1 MKNLAKIF
9 MAVAVAMFA
18 FSCVTD
24 TTEDLG
30 IEVGKGGGN
39 TQITLSLE
47 ESRTQLGEKA
57 DGLYPVY
64 WSEGDAIAVNGVIST
79 PLAAEAAGQ
88 PSATFQVNGD
98 VAYPYCVVYPASAA
112 ATVEEGGEVTEPAP
126 VTAYPVTF
134 ANVQP
139 YTVGTFA
146 PQSAPMYAYTVEA
159 AEGEVQSPI
168 QMQHLTGVLRFA
180 VVGNGEAVSTLTVKS
195 LSSKL
200 SGAFTVDC
208 TNGTLTADE
217 SAESTITVTFPE
229 GTVLGEE
236 PLVVY
241 VAVPAG
247 KHGEIWATLR
257 TAEDKMTVKF
267 NSDVKPIVAGNV
279 REFAQFTYCA
289 NEGDD
294 DASVFEIDSKEALI
308 EFARIASVFAPCTTA
323 KVVANID
330 MSGYDW
336 KPIEGFGKY
345 LFDGGK
351 ADGFSINGLNAPL
364 FGTTAAT
371 IQNLNLTDVN
381 ITITDRTQAGAV
393 ACNLTG
399 AAMTNVSASGAL
411 VVNNTTFTTTA
422 SMANFDVIN
431 YGGLVGIAG
440 GVAFENCENR
450 VNITVQSIVD
460 VDWAVAAV
468 ENTSTA
474 APRGTIGGAVGAA
487 HSKSSFTN
495 IDNYG
500 TITIA
505 KSVYSNY
512 TYVGGILGAMTTKTS
527 LPAPA
532 VTTITGCDNHGKIS
546 TDVSDGKAEEGY
558 IQITLGYLKMGG
570 ICANMAANMT
580 DFSNNHNH
588 AAIHHKAWAGETGMA
603 GIIATQNYS
612 AVVNCTNNAPI
623 TNSGRVSFLQIGGI
637 VGDDGFAAITN
648 CTNNEAGDLTQ
659 EATLD
664 TGMGA
669 SANVY
674 IGGIVAGN
682 EAAQDTI
689 TDLDPA
695 ANAISGCYNKGDI
708 TLSGYVNSVF
718 LGGIN
723 ARECGLNIVN
733 SHNSGNIKHIG
744 VHRGNFYMAGISG
757 LNAPSV
763 VGSTNS
769 GDITICG
776 TAEDPLILDNQCIIT
791 GISGTVSGVLKN
803 CSNSGDITVDY
814 INQTSSNNMNVFGIV
829 TTANCSTEKIYNC
842 DNSGNISIAETGAIT
857 KTGGNLF
864 VGGCLGSV
872 NNYLVEGCDNTGNIT
887 IGSNSPLRTTY
898 ISGVAYKAAK
908 GIYDC
913 TNKGAITAN
922 GDTENTETQ
931 VALHVG
937 GITNNAYGYMAEC
950 ENLTGGNITIQN
962 YPSMNMQLGGVAE
975 YTYATTSSSSTNK
988 WSNNKNHANININ
1001 NVGGWTSDTAFRVG
1015 GIAAANSTSGTLTA
1029 DNQVVLHN
1037 SANNG
1042 NITFQNLL
1050 PGLNGGYFARPVIG
1064 GCIATF
1070 LAGPYVLDNM
1080 DNNGVI
1086 TVNTHS
1092 YHNTFVGGVIGYWS
1106 MTALSGVDFYI
1117 KNCDNTK
1124 NITVTT
1130 SKPATGL
1137 PTKGKGEGILMG
1149 GIIAGNYKNGATG
1162 YDITVSDCSNSGNVT
1177 LQGNYFASG
1186 SSRYQVGGI
1195 IGDGY
1200 AYGAYTR
1207 CYNSGTI
1214 TLDAGNQT
1222 LPTVEVAGLMARH
1235 GPHKDQTYKY
1245 GTYTDCVNQGKV
1257 VVKNLTSNNALYVAG
1272 LIGNDAHQTGKVAT
1286 YTNCA
1291 NSGEIYIEK
1300 ATVSTGKVFYVGGL
1314 TARSNCS
1321 SLTYTGNNV
1330 NIGNIILKDC
1340 TSDDATTSVGG
1351 ISAIVS
1357 KPITNSKAYCGI
1369 MAPNYTNVG
1378 WIMGTNRASGKLAS
1392 GCGVGGMV
1400 ITGKEEITEEDGNGD
1415 VEVVGYKYTGTAI
1428 TESNYLSKVYG
1439 GTTPAESDAEAS
1451 FLTTAP
1457 TVTAPTAPAN

>member
-1 MKNLAKIF
+1 MKNFAKIF
-9 MAVAVAMFA
+9 TAIVVAFA
-18 FSCVTD
+18 AYSCVAD
-24 TTEDLG
+24 ATEDLG
-30 IEVGKGGGN
+30 VNINVVGQN
-39 TQITLSLE
+39 SLTLSLDE
-47 ESRTQLGEKA
+47 TRVQLGEKA
-57 DGLYPVY
+57 EGVYPLY
-64 WSEGDAIAVNGVIST
+64 WSENDQIGVNGQAST
-79 PLAAEAAGQ
+79 PLTAEQAGKAD
-88 PSATFQVNGD
+88 ATF
-98 VAYPYCVVYPASAA
+98 
-112 ATVEEGGEVTEPAP
+112 
-126 VTAYPVTF
+126 TF
-134 ANVQP
+134 ANGIGERP
-139 YTVGTFA
+139 YNVVFPA
-146 PQSAPMYAYTVEA
+146 PAEGVAAVTDGCYPVVFPANQKYVAGNVDPKAVVMYAYAAVPADGEEA
-159 AEGEVQSPI
+159 TPI
-168 QMQHLTGVLRFA
+168 ALNHLTGLLQLNVKGA
-180 VVGNGEAVSTLTVKS
+180 VTLTSLTVKA
-195 LSSKL
+195 LEGKL
-200 SGAFTVDC
+200 A
-208 TNGTLTADE
+208 GTYDVNCETGELTAQE
-217 SAESTITVTFPE
+217 ESTSDSVTVTFEE
-229 GTVLGEE
+229 GVALSDAATTI
-236 PLVVY
+236 Y

-247 KHGEIWATLR
+247 SHGAVWVTLR
-257 TAEDKMTVKF
+257 TATDKMTVKF
-267 NSDVKPIVAGNV
+267 NSDVKPITAGTV
-279 REFAQFTYCA
+279 REFGEFTYQA
-289 NEGDD
+289 NEADT
-294 DASVFEIDSKEALI
+294 DADVFEIESEEDLI
-308 EFARIASVFAPCTTA
+308 EFARIAPVFAPRTKA
-323 KVVANID
+323 VVIAPITITK
-330 MSGYDW
+330 DW
-336 KPIEGFGKY
+336 TPIEGFGAY
-345 LFDGGK
+345 EFDGGE
-351 ADGFSINGLNAPL
+351 FEISGLNAPL
-364 FGTTAAT
+364 FGSTAAT
-371 IQNLNLTDVN
+371 IKNVKLTGVN
-381 ITITDRTQAGAV
+381 ITVTDRTQAGAI
-393 ACNLTG
+393 ACRLYGSLTNCS
-399 AAMTNVSASGAL
+399 AAGTM

-460 VDWAVAAV
+460 LAWAVAAV
-468 ENTSTA
+468 EAKSA
-474 APRGTIGGAVGAA
+474 AVPRGTIGGAVGAA

-512 TYVGGILGAMTTKTS
+512 TYVGGVLGAMTTKTS

-546 TDVSDGKAEEGY
+546 TDVSDGIAEEGAT
-558 IQITLGYLKMGG
+558 QITLGYLKMGG

-588 AAIHHKAWAGETGMA
+588 AAIQHKGWAGETGMA

-623 TNSGRVSFLQIGGI
+623 TNSGRISFLQIGGI
-637 VGDDGFAAITN
+637 VGDDGLAAITN

-669 SANVY
+669 TANVY

-682 EAAQDTI
+682 ESAQETI
-689 TDLDPA
+689 EGLDPA

-744 VHRGNFYMAGISG
+744 VHHGNFYMAGISG

-776 TAEDPLILDNQCIIT
+776 TAETPLALNNQCIIT
-791 GISGTVSGVLKN
+791 GISATVSGVLKN

-814 INQTSSNNMNVFGIV
+814 INHTSTDNTNVFGIA

-857 KTGGNLF
+857 KAGGNLY

-887 IGSNSPLRTTY
+887 IGSNSPLRPTY
-898 ISGVAYKAAK
+898 ISGVVYKAAK
-908 GIYDC
+908 GVYDC
-913 TNKGAITAN
+913 TNKGTITAN
-922 GDTENTETQ
+922 GNTENTETQ

-937 GITNNAYGYMAEC
+937 GVANNAYGYMAEC
-950 ENLTGGNITIQN
+950 ENLTGGDITIQN
-962 YPSMNMQLGGVAE
+962 YPNMNMQLGGVAE

-1001 NVGGWTSDTAFRVG
+1001 NVGGWNKDTAFRVG
-1015 GIAAANSTSGTLTA
+1015 GITAANYTSGTLTA

-1042 NITFQNLL
+1042 NITFQNLH

-1070 LAGPYVLDNM
+1070 LAGPFVLDNM

-1130 SKPATGL
+1130 SKPTTGL
-1137 PTKGKGEGILMG
+1137 PTQNKGEGILMG

-1257 VVKNLTSNNALYVAG
+1257 VVKKINVNSSLYIAG
-1272 LIGNDAHQTGKVAT
+1272 LIGNDAHQTNKVAT
-1286 YTNCA
+1286 YTDCA

-1300 ATVSTGKVFYVGGL
+1300 ATVSAGKAFYVGGL
-1314 TARSNCS
+1314 TGRSNCT
-1321 SLTYTGNNV
+1321 SLTYTGDNV

-1340 TSDDATTSVGG
+1340 SSDNTTTFVGG
-1351 ISAIVS
+1351 ISGIVS

-1378 WIMGTNRASGKLAS
+1378 WIMGTNRTSGKLAS
-1392 GCGVGGMV
+1392 GCGIGGKI
-1400 ITGKEEITEEDGNGD
+1400 ITSITEETAFDANGD
-1415 VEVVGYKYTGTAI
+1415 PDGTTIVYDGTDISASDYLKY
-1428 TESNYLSKVYG
+1428 VYG
-1439 GTTPAESDAEAS
+1439 GTTAAESEDEAT
-1451 FLTTAP
+1451 FIPEDKKP
-1457 TVTAPTAPAN
+1457 TVTKPEAAN

>member
-1 MKNLAKIF
+1 MKNLTKIF
-9 MAVAVAMFA
+9 IAVVAGMFA

-30 IEVGKGGGN
+30 VNIKGGEKV
-39 TQITLSLE
+39 TEVTLSME
-47 ESRTQLGEKA
+47 AARTHLGEKA
-57 DGLYPVY
+57 DGVYPLY
-64 WSEGDAIAVNGVIST
+64 WSEGDAIAINGTASN
-79 PLAAEAAGQ
+79 PLVEAGNAA
-88 PSATFQVNGD
+88 ATFQFNEA
-98 VAYPYCVVYPASAA
+98 VAYPHCVVYPAPAVAA
-112 ATVEEGGEVTEPAP
+112 VEEAAEPTT
-126 VTAYPVTF
+126 VYPVNFLAT
-134 ANVQP
+134 QP
-139 YTVGTFA
+139 YTAGTFA
-146 PQSAPMYAYTVEA
+146 QGAAPMYGYGVAP
-159 AEGEVQSPI
+159 AEGEAASAI
-168 QMQHLTGVLRFA
+168 EMQHLSGVLRFA
-180 VVGNGEAVSTLTVKS
+180 VVGNGETLTTMNIKS
-195 LSSKL
+195 LSSKIA
-200 SGAFTVDC
+200 GAFTVDC
-208 TNGTLTADE
+208 TNGTLVADE
-217 SAESTITVTFPE
+217 NASNTITVTFPE

-247 KHGEIWATLR
+247 KHGEVWATLR

-267 NSDVKPIVAGNV
+267 NSDVKPLVAGNV
-279 REFAQFTYCA
+279 REFKQFTYQA
-289 NEGDD
+289 NEGDT
-294 DASVFEIDSKEALI
+294 DASVFEIETKEDLI
-308 EFARIASVFAPCTTA
+308 EFARIASVFAPRTTA

-336 KPIEGFGKY
+336 KPIEGFGAY
-345 LFDGGK
+345 TFDGGK
-351 ADGFSINGLNAPL
+351 EDSFSINGLNAPL
-364 FGTTAAT
+364 FGSTAAT
-371 IQNLNLTDVN
+371 IQNVNLTDVD
-381 ITITDRTQAGAV
+381 ITVTDRTQAGAV
-393 ACNLTG
+393 ACQLYG
-399 AAMTNVSASGAL
+399 PAMTNVSASGAM

-460 VDWAVAAV
+460 LDWAVAAV
-468 ENTSTA
+468 EAKSA
-474 APRGTIGGAVGAA
+474 AVPRGTIGGAVGAA

-512 TYVGGILGAMTTKTS
+512 TYVGGVLGAMTTKTS

-546 TDVSDGKAEEGY
+546 TDVSDGIAEEGV

-588 AAIHHKAWAGETGMA
+588 AAIHHKGWAGETGMA

-637 VGDDGFAAITN
+637 VGDDGLAAITN

-664 TGMGA
+664 TGMYA

-682 EAAQDTI
+682 EAGQETI

-733 SHNSGNIKHIG
+733 CHNSGNIKHIG
-744 VHRGNFYMAGISG
+744 EHRGNFYMAGISG

-776 TAEDPLILDNQCIIT
+776 TAEDPLVLDNQCIIT
-791 GISGTVSGVLKN
+791 GISGAVSGVLKN

-814 INQTSSNNMNVFGIV
+814 INQTSTNNTNVFGIV

-857 KTGGNLF
+857 KAGGNVY

-887 IGSNSPLRTTY
+887 IGSKSPLCTTY
-898 ISGVAYKAAK
+898 IAGVAYKAAK

-913 TNKGAITAN
+913 TNKGTITAN
-922 GDTENTETQ
+922 GDTENTTTQ
-931 VALHVG
+931 VSLYVG
-937 GITNNAYGYMAEC
+937 GVVNLAYGYMAEC
-950 ENLTGGNITIQN
+950 ENLTGGDITIQN
-962 YPSMNMQLGGVAE
+962 YPKMTMQLGGVAE
-975 YTYATTSSSSTNK
+975 YTYATADSSSTKK

-1001 NVGGWTSDTAFRVG
+1001 DVGGWANDTYFRVG
-1015 GIAAANSTSGTLTA
+1015 GITAANNTSGTLTA
-1029 DNQVVLHN
+1029 DNQVILHN

-1064 GCIATF
+1064 GCIAT
-1070 LAGPYVLDNM
+1070 AITGPFVLDNV

-1106 MTALSGVDFYI
+1106 MGASTADVYI

-1130 SKPATGL
+1130 SKPTTGL

-1149 GIIAGNYKNGATG
+1149 GIIAGNYKNGATN
-1162 YDITVSDCSNSGNVT
+1162 YHITVSDCSNSGNIT

-1214 TLDAGNQT
+1214 TLDTGNQT

-1235 GPHKDQTYKY
+1235 GPHKDQSYKY

-1257 VVKNLTSNNALYVAG
+1257 VVKNINVNSSLYVAG

-1300 ATVSTGKVFYVGGL
+1300 ATVSTGKAFYVGGL
-1314 TARSNCS
+1314 TARSNCN

-1340 TSDDATTSVGG
+1340 KSDNATTSVGG
-1351 ISAIVS
+1351 ISGIVS

-1378 WIMGTNRASGKLAS
+1378 WIMGTNRADGKLAS
-1392 GCGVGGMV
+1392 GCGIGGKI
-1400 ITGKEEITEEDGNGD
+1400 ITSITKETIFDGNGD
-1415 VEVVGYKYTGTAI
+1415 PDGETITYEGTDIDA
-1428 TESNYLSKVYG
+1428 SNYLSKVYG
-1439 GTTPAESDAEAS
+1439 GATPAASDAEAS
-1451 FLTTAP
+1451 LLSEAP
-1457 TVTAPTAPAN
+1457 TVTRPTAPAN

>member
-1 MKNLAKIF
+1 MKNLTKIF
-9 MAVAVAMFA
+9 TVVVAGMFA

-30 IEVGKGGGN
+30 VNIQGDRGGVTEVV
-39 TQITLSLE
+39 LSME
-47 ESRTQLGEKA
+47 AARTQLGEKA
-57 DGLYPVY
+57 DGVYPLY
-64 WSEGDAIAVNGVIST
+64 WSEGDAIAINGSVSN
-79 PLAAEAAGQ
+79 PLAGVGESTFAA
-88 PSATFQVNGD
+88 FQFNEE
-98 VAYPYCVVYPASAA
+98 VAYPLNAVYPAPAA
-112 ATVEEGGEVTEPAP
+112 VAAEEAAEPTTV
-126 VTAYPVTF
+126 YPVTF
-134 ANVQP
+134 LATQP
-139 YTVGTFA
+139 YTVGSFA
-146 PQSAPMYAYTVEA
+146 PQAAPMYGYGVAP
-159 AEGEVQSPI
+159 AEGEEVAPI
-168 QMQHLTGVLRFA
+168 AMHHLAGVLRFA
-180 VVGNGEAVSTLTVKS
+180 VVGNGETVSTLTVKS

-208 TNGTLTADE
+208 TNGALVADD
-217 SAESTITVTFPE
+217 SAANTVTVTFPE

-236 PLVVY
+236 PLIVY

-267 NSDVKPIVAGNV
+267 NSDVKPLVAGNV
-279 REFAQFTYCA
+279 REFKQFTYQA
-289 NEGDD
+289 NEADT

-308 EFARIASVFAPCTTA
+308 EFARIAPVFAPRTTA

-330 MSGYDW
+330 MSGYEW
-336 KPIEGFGKY
+336 KPIEGFGEY

-351 ADGFSINGLNAPL
+351 EDGFSINGLNAPL

-371 IQNLNLTDVN
+371 IQNLNLTGVD
-381 ITITDRTQAGAV
+381 ITVTDRTQAGAV
-393 ACNLTG
+393 ACKLTG
-399 AAMTNVSASGAL
+399 AAMTNVSASGAM

-440 GVAFENCENR
+440 GVAFENCESR

-460 VDWAVAAV
+460 LAWAVAAV
-468 ENTSTA
+468 EAKSA
-474 APRGTIGGAVGAA
+474 AVPRGTIGGAVGAA

-512 TYVGGILGAMTTKTS
+512 TYVGGVLGAMTTKTG

-546 TDVSDGKAEEGY
+546 TDVSDGVAEEGAT
-558 IQITLGYLKMGG
+558 QITLGILKMGG

-580 DFSNNHNH
+580 DFSSNHNH
-588 AAIHHKAWAGETGMA
+588 AAIQHKGWAGETGMA

-637 VGDDGFAAITN
+637 VGDDGLAAITN

-664 TGMGA
+664 TGMG
-669 SANVY
+669 STANVY
-674 IGGIVAGN
+674 LGGIVAGN
-682 EAAQDTI
+682 EAGQETI
-689 TDLDPA
+689 EGLDPA

-718 LGGIN
+718 MGGIN
-723 ARECGLNIVN
+723 ARECGLNIN
-733 SHNSGNIKHIG
+733 NCHNSGNIKHIG
-744 VHRGNFYMAGISG
+744 VHRSNFYMAGISG
-757 LNAPSV
+757 LNAPSI

-776 TAEDPLILDNQCIIT
+776 TAEAPLSLNNQCMIS
-791 GISGTVSGVLKN
+791 GISAVVSGVLKN

-814 INQTSSNNMNVFGIV
+814 IDQTSDDNTNVFGIV

-857 KTGGNLF
+857 KAGGTVY
-864 VGGCLGSV
+864 VGGCLGTVS
-872 NNYLVEGCDNTGNIT
+872 NQLVEGCDNTGNIT
-887 IGSNSPLRTTY
+887 IGSKSPLRPTY

-913 TNKGAITAN
+913 TNKGTITAN
-922 GDTENTETQ
+922 GDTENTTTQ
-931 VALHVG
+931 VSLYVG
-937 GITNNAYGYMAEC
+937 GVVNLAYGYMAEC
-950 ENLTGGNITIQN
+950 ENLTGGDITIQN
-962 YPSMNMQLGGVAE
+962 YPKMTMQLGGVAE
-975 YTYATTSSSSTNK
+975 YTYATADSSSTKK

-1001 NVGGWTSDTAFRVG
+1001 DVGGWANDTYFRVG
-1015 GIAAANSTSGTLTA
+1015 GITAANNTSGTLTA
-1029 DNQVVLHN
+1029 DNQVILHN

-1064 GCIATF
+1064 GCIAT
-1070 LAGPYVLDNM
+1070 AITGPFVLDNV

-1106 MTALSGVDFYI
+1106 MGASTADVYI

-1130 SKPATGL
+1130 SKPTTGL

-1149 GIIAGNYKNGATG
+1149 GIIAGNYKNGATN
-1162 YDITVSDCSNSGNVT
+1162 YHITVSDCSNSGNIT

-1214 TLDAGNQT
+1214 TLDTGNQT

-1235 GPHKDQTYKY
+1235 YPHKDQTYKY

-1257 VVKNLTSNNALYVAG
+1257 VVKNINVNSSLYVAG
-1272 LIGNDAHQTGKVAT
+1272 ILGNDSHQTNKVAT

-1300 ATVSTGKVFYVGGL
+1300 ATVSTGKAFYVGGL
-1314 TARSNCS
+1314 TGRSNCS

-1340 TSDDATTSVGG
+1340 KSDNATTSVGG
-1351 ISAIVS
+1351 ISGIVS

-1378 WIMGTNRASGKLAS
+1378 WIMGTNRTDGKLAS
-1392 GCGVGGMV
+1392 GCGIGGKI
-1400 ITGKEEITEEDGNGD
+1400 ITGITKETIYDGNGD
-1415 VEVVGYKYTGTAI
+1415 PDGEIITYEGTAI
-1428 TESNYLSKVYG
+1428 DASNYLSKVYG
-1439 GTTPAESDAEAS
+1439 GATAAASDAEAS
-1451 FLTTAP
+1451 LLSEVP
-1457 TVTAPTAPAN
+1457 TVTRPTVPAE

>member
-1 MKNLAKIF
+1 MKNLTRIF
-9 MAVAVAMFA
+9 TAVVAGMFA

-30 IEVGKGGGN
+30 IQIEGGGK
-39 TQITLSLE
+39 TTTEVVISME
-47 ESRTQLGEKA
+47 AARTHLGEKA
-57 DGLYPVY
+57 DGIYPLY
-64 WSEGDAIAVNGVIST
+64 WSEGDAIAINGVASN
-79 PLAAEAAGQ
+79 PLAEVGESASAMFSFEEAV
-88 PSATFQVNGD
+88 S
-98 VAYPYCVVYPASAA
+98 YPLCTVYPAPAVAA
-112 ATVEEGGEVTEPAP
+112 VEEAAEPTT
-126 VTAYPVTF
+126 VYPVEFLAT
-134 ANVQP
+134 QP
-139 YTVGTFA
+139 YTAGSFA
-146 PQSAPMYAYTVEA
+146 PKAAPMYGYGVAPAADAEA
-159 AEGEVQSPI
+159 EPI
-168 QMQHLTGVLRFA
+168 AMQHLSGVLRFA
-180 VVGNGEAVSTLTVKS
+180 VVGNGETVSTLTVKS

-208 TNGTLTADE
+208 TSGALVADE
-217 SAESTITVTFPE
+217 SAASTVTVTFPE

-267 NSDVKPIVAGNV
+267 NSDIKPLVAGHV
-279 REFAQFTYCA
+279 REFKQFTYQA
-289 NEGDD
+289 NEGDT
-294 DASVFEIDSKEALI
+294 DASVFEIETKEDLI
-308 EFARIASVFAPCTTA
+308 EFARIASVFAPRTTA
-323 KVVANID
+323 KVVGNID
-330 MSGYDW
+330 MNGYDW
-336 KPIEGFGKY
+336 KPIEGFGEY
-345 LFDGGK
+345 TFDGGK
-351 ADGFSINGLNAPL
+351 AEGFSINGLNAPL

-371 IQNLNLTDVN
+371 IQNLNLTGVA

-399 AAMTNVSASGAL
+399 AAMTNVSATGTM

-440 GVAFENCENR
+440 GVAFENCESR

-460 VDWAVAAV
+460 LDWAVAAV
-468 ENTSTA
+468 EAKSA
-474 APRGTIGGAVGAA
+474 AVPRGTIGGAVGAA

-495 IDNYG
+495 VDNYG

-512 TYVGGILGAMTTKTS
+512 TYVGGVLGVMTTNKS

-546 TDVSDGKAEEGY
+546 TDVSDGVAAEGAT
-558 IQITLGYLKMGG
+558 QITLGYLKMGG

-588 AAIHHKAWAGETGMA
+588 AAIQHKGWAGETGMA

-623 TNSGRVSFLQIGGI
+623 TNSGRISFLQIGGI
-637 VGDDGFAAITN
+637 VGDDGLAAITN
-648 CTNNEAGDLTQ
+648 CTNNEDGDLTH
-659 EATLD
+659 EATLE
-664 TGMGA
+664 TGIGA
-669 SANVY
+669 SSNVY

-682 EAAQDTI
+682 ESAQETI
-689 TDLDPA
+689 EGLDPA
-695 ANAISGCYNKGDI
+695 ANAISGCNNNGDI

-744 VHRGNFYMAGISG
+744 VHRSNFYIAGISG

-776 TAEDPLILDNQCIIT
+776 TAETPLALNNQCTIT
-791 GISGTVSGVLKN
+791 GISATVSGVLKN

-814 INQTSSNNMNVFGIV
+814 INHTSTDNTNVFGIA

-857 KTGGNLF
+857 KAGGTVY

-872 NNYLVEGCDNTGNIT
+872 NNQLVEGCDNTGNIT
-887 IGSNSPLRTTY
+887 IGSNSPLRPTY
-898 ISGVAYKAAK
+898 IAGVVYKAAK

-913 TNKGAITAN
+913 TNKGTITAN
-922 GDTENTETQ
+922 GNTENTTTQ
-931 VALHVG
+931 VNLYVG
-937 GITNNAYGYMAEC
+937 GVVNLAYDYMAEC
-950 ENLTGGNITIQN
+950 ENLTGGDITIQN
-962 YPSMNMQLGGVAE
+962 YPNMTMQLGGVAE
-975 YTYATTSSSSTNK
+975 HTYATTSSSSTNK
-988 WSNNKNHANININ
+988 WSNNNNHANININ
-1001 NVGGWTSDTAFRVG
+1001 NVGGWNSDTVFRVG
-1015 GIAAANSTSGTLTA
+1015 GITAANSTSGTLTA

-1042 NITFQNLL
+1042 NITFQNLH
-1050 PGLNGGYFARPVIG
+1050 PGLRSDGAFARPVLA
-1064 GCIATF
+1064 GCVAT
-1070 LAGPYVLDNM
+1070 LLTGPYVLDNV
-1080 DNNGVI
+1080 DNNGTI
-1086 TVNTHS
+1086 TVNT
-1092 YHNTFVGGVIGYWS
+1092 YGKDNTFVGGVVGYWS
-1106 MTALSGVDFYI
+1106 MTTGTADVYI

-1130 SKPATGL
+1130 TKPSTGTATAN
-1137 PTKGKGEGILMG
+1137 KGEGVLMG
-1149 GIIAGNYKNGATG
+1149 GIFGGNYRNAATG
-1162 YDITVSDCSNSGNVT
+1162 YNITVSDCSNSGNIT
-1177 LQGNYFASG
+1177 LQGNYFSSG
-1186 SSRYQVGGI
+1186 SSRYQLGGI

-1214 TLDAGNQT
+1214 TLDTSNQT
-1222 LPTVEVAGLMARH
+1222 LVTVEVAGLMARH
-1235 GPHKDQTYKY
+1235 GPHSAQTYKY

-1257 VVKNLTSNNALYVAG
+1257 VVKNINVTSSLYVAG
-1272 LIGNDAHQTGKVAT
+1272 LIANDAHQTNKVAT

-1300 ATVSTGKVFYVGGL
+1300 ATVSAGKAFYIGGL
-1314 TARSNCS
+1314 TGRSNCT

-1340 TSDDATTSVGG
+1340 TSDNTTTFVGG
-1351 ISAIVS
+1351 ISGIVS

-1392 GCGVGGMV
+1392 GCGIAGKI
-1400 ITGKEEITEEDGNGD
+1400 ITGITTETIFDGNGD
-1415 VEVVGYKYTGTAI
+1415 PDGEIITYEGTDIDA
-1428 TESNYLSKVYG
+1428 SNYLSKVYG

-1451 FLTTAP
+1451 LLTEAP
-1457 TVTAPTAPAN
+1457 TVTRPAVPAE